1 MTDEDYMDMMEQ
13 ELDRRESRRRGCIFI
28 LFYLAAIFAVM
39 VLFWIQV
46 TGGF

>member
-13 ELDRRESRRRGCIFI
+13 ELERRESRARGCGCI